1 MLGSVYQTIPK
12 FIRSPTW
19 LRLRQLPFQN
29 ALILFRF
36 SFWASM
42 LCYILRCSLCSD
54 HPALGTMDGLMREGL
69 ESIMNCTLNDIQWLQ
84 AALPIRYVYIYY
96 IYIYIYIYMYIYIY
110 CMYIYIYIYIDV
122 YIYIVCIYIY
132 IYIYMCVCVCVCVI
146 IHKKI
151 IVVL

>member
-29 ALILFRF
+29 ALILFRS
-36 SFWASM
+36 SFGASM

-54 HPALGTMDGLMREGL
+54 HPALGTMDGLMRSGL

-84 AALPIRYVYIYY
+84 TALPISMY
-96 IYIYIYIYMYIYIY
+96 IYIYIYIYVYIYV
-110 CMYIYIYIYIDV
+110 YIYFMYIYIDV
-122 YIYIVCIYIY
+122 YIYCIYIY
-132 IYIYMCVCVCVCVI
+132 IYT
-146 IHKKI
+146 
-151 IVVL
+151 